1 MLAAAKVG
9 PSTCPVRPAY
19 FRALMPASRQAWAHL
34 ALFTVNF
41 IYGVNYVVAKGLMPV
56 VIGPS
61 GFILLRVLGAGTLFW
76 LLRAI
81 RPERVAPAD
90 LGRLLLCAITGVALN
105 QLMFFHGLMRTTPL
119 NASII
124 MVATPILVLV
134 LAGVLLKERI
144 TWTKALGVLLGAAGA
159 LVLVVV
165 KPSSTTAGPS
175 ALGDLFILVNA
186 TAYGLFLVLVKPLMR
201 KYSAVT
207 IMAWSF
213 LFGVVLVLPF
223 GWRELGEV
231 RWHALSAAHITAL
244 AFVVVM
250 VTFVSYLMNTWAM
263 AYVNPTVVG
272 AYIYMQ
278 PVLAAAFTWLFVW
291 IGPERLGIPGSYSTD
306 IGIVQAICALCIFAG
321 VYLVGRA
328 DR

>member
-1 MLAAAKVG
+1 M
-9 PSTCPVRPAY
+9 Y
-19 FRALMPASRQAWAHL
+19 FRNPMPASRQAWAHL

-61 GFILLRVLGAGTLFW
+61 GFILLRVLGAGSLFW
-76 LLRAI
+76 VLRAI
-81 RPERVAPAD
+81 RPEPVAPAD
-90 LGRLLLCAITGVALN
+90 LIRLLLCAVTGVALN

-124 MVATPILVLV
+124 MVVTPILVLV
-134 LAGVLLKERI
+134 LAGVLLRERI
-144 TWTKALGVLLGAAGA
+144 TWTKAMGVLLGAAGA
-159 LVLVVV
+159 LVLVLV
-165 KPSSTTAGPS
+165 KPSTTAAGPS
-175 ALGDLFILVNA
+175 TVGDLFILINA
-186 TAYGLFLVLVKPLMR
+186 SSYGLFLVLVKPLMR
-201 KYSAVT
+201 RYSAVT

-213 LFGVVLVLPF
+213 LFGLFLVLPF
-223 GWRELGEV
+223 GWQELGAV
-231 RWHALSAAHITAL
+231 QWQTLSTAHILAL

-278 PVLAAAFTWLFVW
+278 PVLAALFTWIFVR
-291 IGPERLGIPGSYSTD
+291 IGPERFGIPGSYSTD
-306 IGIVQAICALCIFAG
+306 IGIVQALCALCIFGG

>member
-1 MLAAAKVG
+1 
-9 PSTCPVRPAY
+9 
-19 FRALMPASRQAWAHL
+19 MPASRQVWAHL

-41 IYGVNYVVAKGLMPV
+41 IYGVNYVVAKGLMPS

-61 GFILLRVLGAGTLFW
+61 GFILLRVLGAGILFW
-76 LLRAI
+76 SLRAM

-90 LGRLLLCAITGVALN
+90 LVRLLLCAITGVALN

-119 NASII
+119 NASLI

-144 TWTKALGVLLGAAGA
+144 TWAKAVGVLLGAAGA
-159 LVLVVV
+159 LVLVLV
-165 KPSSTTAGPS
+165 KPANTTAGPS
-175 ALGDLFILVNA
+175 KLGDLFILINA

-201 KYSAVT
+201 KYSAIT

-213 LFGVVLVLPF
+213 LFGLLLVLPF
-223 GWRELGEV
+223 GWQEFGAV
-231 RWHALSAAHITAL
+231 QWQALSTAHVLAL

-250 VTFVSYLMNTWAM
+250 VTFVSYLMNTWAIGH
-263 AYVNPTVVG
+263 VNPTVVG

-278 PVLAAAFTWLFVW
+278 PVLAAVFTWLFVR
-291 IGPERLGIPGSYSTD
+291 IGPERLGIPGNYSTD
-306 IGIVQAICALCIFAG
+306 VSPVQALCALCIFAG